1 MHSPDPDTD
10 VPGFGKYGMNGL
22 LEGVNGKDMTK
33 GANWLIQEL
42 YSRQAPV
49 QQLDLPD
56 NPLPLGL

>member
-1 MHSPDPDTD
+1 MHSPNPDTD
-10 VPGFGKYGMNGL
+10 APGFGKHGMNGL

-33 GANWLIQEL
+33 DANWLIQEL
-42 YSRQAPV
+42 YSGQVPV

>member
-1 MHSPDPDTD
+1 
-10 VPGFGKYGMNGL
+10 MNGL

-42 YSRQAPV
+42 YSLRVPV

>member
-33 GANWLIQEL
+33 GANSLIQEL
-42 YSRQAPV
+42 YSRQLPV

>member
-22 LEGVNGKDMTK
+22 LKGVNGKDMTK
-33 GANWLIQEL
+33 EANWLIQEL
-42 YSRQAPV
+42 YSRQASV
-49 QQLDLPD
+49 QQLDLLD